1 MIVIDA
7 HCDAPSQMYR
17 LSDFGI
23 DNQRGQVDF
32 PKMKRG
38 GVDASFFAA
47 YIPASRSTENARIYA
62 DALLDTVE
70 RQVAANSDKVAF
82 AKSAEDVKKNKSK
95 GLISII
101 LCIENASPIGES
113 PALLEHYYKRG
124 VRYVT
129 LTHSADNLVG
139 DSCSGK
145 HTWGGLSPF
154 GKDLVREMNR
164 LGMIIDVAHASDDTI
179 RDVLKIS
186 SAPVAY
192 THGCCRALASHR
204 RNLPDELLSGIAES
218 GGVVGMSIYPCFLS
232 DSFVDILKQSGLE
245 NKMWVEDDYIADP
258 GNPEKLAAWWGVQDE
273 LAALARPGV
282 SVAVEHIAHAI
293 EIAGVD
299 HVGIGT
305 DYCGIEVTAKG
316 METVESM
323 HLIWEGMKVH
333 GFDESAIEKVAGGN
347 LMRLMDSLSLCKRK
361 L

>member
-47 YIPASRSTENARIYA
+47 YIPASRSTVNARQYA

-70 RQVAANSDKVAF
+70 RQVAANAGMVAF
-82 AKSAEDVKKNKSK
+82 ARSAADVRENKSK
-95 GLISII
+95 GLTSII
-101 LCIENASPIGES
+101 LCIENASPLGES
-113 PALLEHYYKRG
+113 LSLLEHYYERG

-139 DSCSGK
+139 DSCTGN

-164 LGMIIDVAHASDDTI
+164 LGMIIDLAHASDDTI
-179 RDVLKIS
+179 RDVLEIS

-204 RNLPDELLSGIAES
+204 RNLPDELLKGIADG
-218 GGVVGMSIYPCFLS
+218 GGVAGMSIYPCFLS
-232 DSFVDILKQSGLE
+232 DGFVDILKSSGLE
-245 NKMWVEDDYIADP
+245 KKMWVEDDYIADP
-258 GNPEKLAAWWGVQDE
+258 GNPEKLAAWWKVQDE
-273 LAALARPGV
+273 LAALKRPGV
-282 SVAVEHIAHAI
+282 SAAVAHIAHAI
-293 EIAGVD
+293 NVAGAD

-305 DYCGIEVTAKG
+305 DYCGIEVTAEG

-323 HLIWEGMKVH
+323 PHIWDGMRAA
-333 GFDESAIEKVAGGN
+333 GFDETTIEKVAGSN
-347 LMRLMDSLSLCKRK
+347 FLRLMDDVANIRLK
-361 L
+361 